1 MWAAIAQLI
10 PMVLQ
15 MMQSKQGNNS
25 GSSGSSWGGMGV
37 IGGGGGGESKSSGP
51 QYPSVIGGGSG
62 IGMTGQPELFKYQ
75 PGSMSSALMNM
86 YNRQRGL

>member
-15 MMQSKQGNNS
+15 MMQGNKQGGGNS
-25 GSSGSSWGGMGV
+25 DSSGGGGMG
-37 IGGGGGGESKSSGP
+37 GLMGGGEKKSSTP
-51 QYPSVIGGGSG
+51 QYPSILGGGSG
-62 IGMTGQPELFKYQ
+62 MGMAGGNQELFKYQ

-86 YNRQRGL
+86 YNRQRGLA